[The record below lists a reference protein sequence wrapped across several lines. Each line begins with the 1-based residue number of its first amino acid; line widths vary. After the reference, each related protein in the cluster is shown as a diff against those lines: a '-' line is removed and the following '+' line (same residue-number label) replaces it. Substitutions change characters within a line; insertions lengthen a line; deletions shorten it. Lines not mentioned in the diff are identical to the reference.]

1 MINMTPA
8 VRLACLRRQKAIEK
22 YASSAREIQLKVL
35 SRLVSTAAGTA
46 YGCAHGFGSVR
57 SYADF
62 AKQVPVNSYEELK
75 GDIERMRLGAADL
88 LWKGKVRYYARSSG
102 TTADRSKFIPVSDAG
117 LKDTHYAGGF
127 DSVALYFRNYPDS
140 RLFSGKGLIL
150 GGSFAPEFCNP
161 HSKSGD
167 LSAILI
173 DNVSPFVNLFRV
185 PSREVALLS
194 DFEKKRDLIARAIL
208 SEPVTNL
215 SGVPSWMMSVLNR
228 VLELS
233 GKDDISE
240 VWPMLEVFFH
250 GGVAFTPYRERY
262 KAMISSPGMHY
273 METYNASEGFFGIQD
288 DPLDRAMLLMIDYG
302 VFYEFIPMDG
312 FMAGDYSGTVP
323 LWGIEPGVNYAMVI
337 TTSGGLWRYLIGD
350 TVIFTSRDPYKFI
363 ISGRTKNF
371 INALGEEVIVDNA
384 EKAVKAA
391 CEATGADVREYTAA
405 PLFAPD
411 GKGFVHQWL
420 VEFRRA
426 PASLEAFTDALD
438 KELRAV
444 NSDYDAKR
452 SKDIVM
458 QKPQVL
464 VARENQFDDWL
475 ASRGKLGGQ
484 HKIPRLCN
492 DRKIMD
498 ELLNA

>member
-1 MINMTPA
+1 MINLTPA
-8 VRLACLRRQKAIEK
+8 VKLSCLARQKAIEK
-22 YASSAREIQLKVL
+22 YASTARHLQLKVL
-35 SRLVSTAAGTA
+35 KRLVSAASGTA
-46 YGCAHGFGSVR
+46 YGTAHGFSDIR

-62 AKQVPVNSYEELK
+62 AAKVPVNSYEELK
-75 GDIERMRLGAADL
+75 GDIEKMRLGAADL
-88 LWKGKVRYYARSSG
+88 LWPGKVRYYARSSG
-102 TTADRSKFIPVSDAG
+102 TTSDRSKFIPVSDRG
-117 LKDTHYAGGF
+117 LRTIHYAGGF
-127 DSVALYFRNYPDS
+127 DSVALYLKNVPDS
-140 RLFSGKGLIL
+140 RIFAGKGLIL
-150 GGSFAPEFCNP
+150 GGSFAPEFCNAQ
-161 HSKSGD
+161 SKSGD

-185 PSREVALLS
+185 PSREVALMA
-194 DFEKKRDLIARAIL
+194 DFSEKRDRIARFIL
-208 SEPVTNL
+208 QEPVTNL
-215 SGVPSWMMSVLNR
+215 SGVPSWMMSVLDR
-228 VLELS
+228 VLEIS
-233 GKDDISE
+233 GKTDISE
-240 VWPMLEVFFH
+240 VWPTLEVFFH

-302 VFYEFIPMDG
+302 VFFEFIPMEE
-312 FMAGDYSGTVP
+312 FMSGDLSGVVP
-323 LWGIEPGVNYAMVI
+323 LWGITPGVNYAMVI

-384 EKAVKAA
+384 EKAIKAA

-405 PLFAPD
+405 PLFASD

-420 VEFRRA
+420 VEFRKE
-426 PASLEAFTDALD
+426 PSSLEAFTEALD

-458 QKPQVL
+458 QMPQVL
-464 VARENQFDDWL
+464 VARKDQFDDWL

-484 HKIPRLCN
+484 HKVPRLCN

-498 ELLNA
+498 ELLKV

>member
-1 MINMTPA
+1 MINLTPA
-8 VRLACLRRQKAIEK
+8 VKLSCLARQKAVDK
-22 YASSAREIQLKVL
+22 YAASARHLQLKVL
-35 SRLVSTAAGTA
+35 KRLVSAASGTA
-46 YGCAHGFGSVR
+46 YGTAHGFSDIR

-62 AKQVPVNSYEELK
+62 AAKVPVNSYEELK
-75 GDIERMRLGAADL
+75 GDIEKMRLGASDL
-88 LWKGKVRYYARSSG
+88 LWPGKVRYYARSSG
-102 TTADRSKFIPVSDAG
+102 TTSDRSKFIPVSDRG
-117 LKDTHYAGGF
+117 LRTIHYAGGF
-127 DSVALYFRNYPDS
+127 DSVALYLKNVPDS
-140 RLFSGKGLIL
+140 RIFAGKGLIL
-150 GGSFAPEFCNP
+150 GGSFAPEFCNA

-185 PSREVALLS
+185 PSREVALMA
-194 DFEKKRDLIARAIL
+194 DFSEKRDRIARSIL
-208 SEPVTNL
+208 REPVTNL
-215 SGVPSWMMSVLNR
+215 SGVPSWMMSVLDR
-228 VLELS
+228 VLEIS
-233 GKDDISE
+233 GKTDISE
-240 VWPMLEVFFH
+240 VWPTLEVFFH

-288 DPLDRAMLLMIDYG
+288 DPLDRAMLLMIDYD

-312 FMAGDYSGTVP
+312 FMAGDYSGIVP
-323 LWGIEPGVNYAMVI
+323 VWGVEPGVNYAMVI
-337 TTSGGLWRYLIGD
+337 TTSCGLWRYLIGD
-350 TVIFTSRDPYKFI
+350 TVIFTGKDPYKFI

-384 EKAVKAA
+384 EKAVRAA

-426 PASLEAFTDALD
+426 PSSLEAFTEALD
-438 KELRAV
+438 RELRAV

-458 QKPQVL
+458 QMPQVL

-498 ELLNA
+498 ELLKS

>member
-1 MINMTPA
+1 MTPA
-8 VRLACLRRQKAIEK
+8 VKLACLRRQKAIDK
-22 YASSAREIQLKVL
+22 YTSSARQIQLKVL
-35 SRLVSTAAGTA
+35 SRLVSTAADTA
-46 YGCAHGFGSVR
+46 YGCAHGFGSIK

-62 AKQVPVNSYEELK
+62 ARQVPVNSYEELK

-102 TTADRSKFIPVSDAG
+102 TTADRSKFIPVTDRG
-117 LKDTHYAGGF
+117 LQDTHYAGGF

-150 GGSFAPEFCNP
+150 GGSFAPEFCNAY
-161 HSKSGD
+161 SKSGD

-173 DNVSPFVNLFRV
+173 DNVSPFVNMFRV
-185 PSREVALLS
+185 PSKEVALIA
-194 DFEKKRDLIARAIL
+194 DFEKKRDLIARAII
-208 SEPVTNL
+208 SERVTNL
-215 SGVPSWMMSVLNR
+215 SGVPSWMMSVLDR
-228 VLELS
+228 VLEIS
-233 GKDDISE
+233 GKDNISE

-262 KAMISSPGMHY
+262 RAMIPSPGMHF

-288 DPLDRAMLLMIDYG
+288 DPLDLAMLLMIDYG
-302 VFYEFIPMDG
+302 VFYEFIPMDAY
-312 FMAGDYSGTVP
+312 MAGDYSGIVP

-350 TVIFTSRDPYKFI
+350 TVIFTSKDPYKFI

-426 PASLEAFTDALD
+426 PSSLEAFTEALD

-458 QKPQVL
+458 QMPQVL
-464 VARENQFDDWL
+464 VARTDQFDDWL
-475 ASRGKLGGQ
+475 SARGKLGGQ

-498 ELLNA
+498 ELLKTL